1 MDPDPHGWYHV
12 DHSTPTPGW
21 FGHTPPQPQ
30 EPPSQPTVTHE
41 QLAQLFNQVNVL
53 SAQNANLQAQLSA
66 LQTQTQAA
74 AQQAPPV
81 TTAPAASVTP
91 VTVARPSGHKVA
103 VPDIFDGTRAK
114 AKDFLRQLF
123 VYFSATPSA
132 FLSDVN
138 KIYFALSYM
147 RGHTAGPWANR
158 HIDLLAEG
166 KKPFANYS
174 AFHQAV
180 LAYFRDPHE
189 AANAGSTTCCC
200 RPPSTPR
207 FCLTLM
213 EQHSPIGACLY
224 AASRGPASQKI
235 PRILF
240 AVPEIWLPSGK
251 RRVDG
256 QVLGTSHNDE
266 SLRLPSVLAA
276 GFSGGGG
283 VIQ

>member
-66 LQTQTQAA
+66 LQTQSQAA

-123 VYFSATPSA
+123 VYFSASPSA
-132 FLSDVN
+132 FSGDDD

-189 AANAGSTTCCC
+189 AANAGSQLKTIRQGTM
-200 RPPSTPR
+200 TADE
-207 FCLTLM
+207 L
-213 EQHSPIGACLY
+213 IGKFRELASLAGY
-224 AASRGPASQKI
+224 DEAATRDCFIDALNSQ
-235 PRILF
+235 
-240 AVPEIWLPSGK
+240 
-251 RRVDG
+251 
-256 QVLGTSHNDE
+256 
-266 SLRLPSVLAA
+266 LRLSIY
-276 GFSGGGG
+276 GSG
-283 VIQ
+283 IAPTTL